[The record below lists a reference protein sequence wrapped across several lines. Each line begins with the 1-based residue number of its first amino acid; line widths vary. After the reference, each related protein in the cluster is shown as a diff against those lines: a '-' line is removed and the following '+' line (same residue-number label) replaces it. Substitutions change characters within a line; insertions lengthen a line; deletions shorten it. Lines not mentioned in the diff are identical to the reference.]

1 MIPKAL
7 LAENLDYLILVYS
20 VSLILSYLLKKTEK
34 TEQVEE
40 KTGSL
45 GPKPPPTTAL
55 SESHSL
61 TKLERIQEKP
71 DTGPERYIWP
81 IS

>member
-20 VSLILSYLLKKTEK
+20 VSLILSLKKTEK

-45 GPKPPPTTAL
+45 GPKTPTTAL

-61 TKLERIQEKP
+61 TKLERIQEKL
-71 DTGPERYIWP
+71 DTGPKRYIWP
-81 IS
+81 VS